1 MSTAY
6 KILPLAVNFL
16 TRLLGVIYNSIK
28 KRVSISLQ
36 SRHTQVEESGQSSCP
51 QSLNGII
58 VYLIAFSPPPTFLL
72 VQPLFFSLAPRVECL
87 QRVHLSVPSPNNLLP
102 SSALDKFPAPWLR
115 HVQTDKANVFRFPT
129 AGQQV
134 VWDMLQMRLY
144 ACGVVECLVVT
155 QVGKC
160 LWILLK
166 LWSC

>member
-6 KILPLAVNFL
+6 KILLLAVNFL
-16 TRLLGVIYNSIK
+16 TRLLAVIYNSIT
-28 KRVSISLQ
+28 KRFSISLQ
-36 SRHTQVEESGQSSCP
+36 SHHTQVEEGGQSSCP

-72 VQPLFFSLAPRVECL
+72 VRPLFLSLAPRVECL

-102 SSALDKFPAPWLR
+102 STLDKLPAPWLR
-115 HVQTDKANVFRFPT
+115 HIQADEANVFRFPAT
-129 AGQQV
+129 RQQV
-134 VWDMLQMRLY
+134 VWDVLQMRLY

-160 LWILLK
+160 LGVLLK
-166 LWSC
+166 LWLC

>member
-1 MSTAY
+1 MVY
-6 KILPLAVNFL
+6 KILLLVVYFL
-16 TRLLGVIYNSIK
+16 TRLLAVIYNSTT
-28 KRVSISLQ
+28 KRFSISSVAAYS
-36 SRHTQVEESGQSSCP
+36 SRGSSCP

-58 VYLIAFSPPPTFLL
+58 VYLIAFSPPPTYLL

-102 SSALDKFPAPWLR
+102 SSTLDKFPAPWLR
-115 HVQTDKANVFRFPT
+115 HVQTDEANVFRFPA

-134 VWDMLQMRLY
+134 VRNVLQMRLY

-160 LWILLK
+160 LGVLLE
-166 LWSC
+166 LWLC